1 MPPSIFNAVGAK
13 TGVRRIKTRSD
24 AESLSKTGTR

>member
-1 MPPSIFNAVGAK
+1 MPPSIFNAGGAK
-13 TGVRRIKTRSD
+13 TSVRRKNRSD